1 VAKTWRNDLGDMK
14 SAAKRHHHDPPLVL
28 VKKKGRVLRQNT
40 KPMKFVSLHGHTTF
54 SYLDGVHLPE
64 AHIRRAAELKM
75 SKIAFTEH
83 GNIASHVKAE
93 KASDGTGVDVIYG
106 CEFYTG
112 RVGDRAKQ
120 LKYHLTVLAKD
131 AVGYRNLVKLV
142 TLSWAEGYY
151 YEPTISMKML
161 EDHKEGLIILSGCQ
175 GSLLHCAAVGGKMI
189 KREDASYGRAKK
201 VAEDFK
207 RRFGDMYFI
216 EVQAFP
222 ELELCRKFNPM
233 AELLS
238 MELGIDLCATM
249 DVHYVAL
256 EDQELQKILHNVRG
270 GGKQSLEDMARAWG
284 YTAPLCPPPNDR
296 AIWRRLCQSG
306 LSAEAAGRSILTTA
320 DIAQSCDVDLPKLP
334 MIKYPVPKGYK
345 NSLEIFDDWIQRGY
359 RFRGF
364 ARLAKTRQRQIRD
377 QIEYERRIMV
387 EKNFID
393 YHLIISDAV
402 RFAKNYRDDTFPHGI
417 PVGPGRGSAA
427 GSLVCYL
434 LRITEINPLDFPLL
448 RFERYIDISRDDFP
462 DIDLD
467 FASEGRPIIR
477 EYMEGKYGKECVNSV
492 GSFTGYKAKNSLDDV
507 ARVYKIPPWKTE
519 IVKGLLVERSS
530 GDLRASATVEDTV
543 AMFPQ
548 AAKVFEE
555 HPELAYAMDLEGN
568 YKGEGVHSAGL
579 VISNGP
585 ISDFCSFVV
594 KEVPKD
600 SGNWVSV
607 VIMDK
612 YDAERQGL
620 IKLDFLGLNTMSMIA
635 KALQF
640 LDMRLD
646 DLYNL
651 PLDDKAVIDVFHRN
665 DTVGIFQFDGRATR
679 YVCGAVKPESF
690 AEICDINALS
700 RPGPLHNGAAREY
713 AEVKAGVRQPERIH
727 PSLDSITEQTRFQI
741 VYQEQIL
748 EIVRVLGDFDWTHAS
763 EIRRIIARK
772 KGDAAFNAERGRFL
786 RGTRTIAKRTDFP
799 KMSDGVAEHIWGN
812 LTTSGSYAFNAA
824 HSTCYGLIAY
834 WCGWL
839 KAHHPSVFYASAL
852 DELAD
857 DKKTDLLRDAV
868 RHEVDVRPPDVRKST
883 ARWYPLGR
891 KKQPIQAGFEQLPGV
906 GAKTSK
912 AIIEY
917 ATENKCK
924 DWDDLR
930 VIRGVGPKT
939 IEKIKEFTSADDP
952 FDIHK
957 LERDIENTKAQL
969 TELGLPM
976 PTHTAIDL
984 PYEQGHEFKVVWLG
998 TFTDRNIRDIFEQN
1012 RARTGEELDPKDVRD
1027 PHLNEWAQLTG
1038 LDENDQVLIK
1048 IDRWRYPQFKKHI
1061 FAAKMNED
1069 LILVEGIRPRY
1080 VTARQIKVKRMWV
1093 IDPTEDS

>member
-1 VAKTWRNDLGDMK
+1 MAKTWRNDLGDMK
-14 SAAKRHHHDPPLVL
+14 TAVKRHDHDPPLIL
-28 VKKKGRVLRQNT
+28 LTKKRRVLRENL

-64 AHIRRAAELKM
+64 AHIRRAGELKM
-75 SKIAFTEH
+75 NKIAFTEH

-93 KASDGTGVDVIYG
+93 KAADGSGVEVIYG

-161 EDHKEGLIILSGCQ
+161 EEHKEGLIILSGCQ

-189 KREDASYGRAKK
+189 NREDASYARAEKI
-201 VAEDFK
+201 AMDFK
-207 RRFGDMYFI
+207 ARFGDSYYI

-222 ELELCRKFNPM
+222 ELDLCREFNPM
-233 AELLS
+233 AGRMAEKLA
-238 MELGIDLCATM
+238 IPLCATM

-284 YTAPLCPPPNDR
+284 YSAPLCPPPNDR
-296 AIWRRLCQSG
+296 AIFRRLCQTG
-306 LSAEAAGRSILTTA
+306 LSASLAAESIANTSEIA
-320 DIAQSCDVDLPKLP
+320 DECKVELPKLP
-334 MIKYPVPKGYK
+334 MVRYPVTNGYK
-345 NSLEIFDDWIQRGY
+345 NALEIFDDWIAKGFHY
-359 RFRGF
+359 RGF
-364 ARLAKTRQRQIRD
+364 HRRDKAYRQRIRD
-377 QIEYERRIMV
+377 QIARERDVMV
-387 EKNFID
+387 EKDFID
-393 YHLIISDAV
+393 YHLIISDSV
-402 RFAKNYRDDTFPHGI
+402 RFAKNYRADTFPHGI

-427 GSLVCYL
+427 GSLICYL

-448 RFERYIDISRDDFP
+448 KFERYIDLSRDDFP

-467 FASEGRPIIR
+467 FASEGRPIVR
-477 EYMEGKYGKECVNSV
+477 DYLEGKFGKECVNSV

-507 ARVYKIPPWKTE
+507 ARVYKIPPWKVET
-519 IVKGLLVERSS
+519 VKGLLVERSS

-548 AAKVFEE
+548 AAAVFEE

-585 ISDFCSFVV
+585 ISDFCSFTV
-594 KEVPKD
+594 KEVPKG

-620 IKLDFLGLNTMSMIA
+620 IKLDYLGLNTMSMIA
-635 KALQF
+635 KALAV
-640 LDMRLD
+640 LDMNLE
-646 DLYNL
+646 DLYGL
-651 PLDDKAVIDVFHRN
+651 PLDDPKVIDVFNRN

-713 AEVKAGVRQPERIH
+713 AEVKAGVRQPERLH
-727 PSLDSITEQTRFQI
+727 PSLDAITEQTRFQI
-741 VYQEQIL
+741 IYQEQIL

-772 KGDAAFNAERGRFL
+772 KGDAAFNAERGRFI
-786 RGTRTIAKRTDFP
+786 RGTRTLHKRTDFP
-799 KMSDGVAEHIWGN
+799 KLPDALGERIWGS

-852 DELAD
+852 DELSE

-868 RHEVDVRPPDVRKST
+868 KHDIEVRPPNIKSSS
-883 ARWYPLGR
+883 ARWKPIP
-891 KKQPIQAGFEQLPGV
+891 KKKAIRAGLEQLPGV
-906 GAKTSK
+906 GSKTSK

-917 ATENKCK
+917 ATEHECQA
-924 DWDDLR
+924 WADLAA
-930 VIRGVGPKT
+930 IRGVGPKT
-939 IEKIKEFTSADDP
+939 IEKLETFAAADDP
-952 FDIHK
+952 FDIYK
-957 LERDIENTKAQL
+957 LERDIQRTKVQL
-969 TELGLPM
+969 SDLGLPL

-984 PYEQGHEFKVVWLG
+984 PYEQGQEFRVVWLG
-998 TFTDRNIRDIFEQN
+998 TITDRNIRDIFEQN
-1012 RARTGEELDPKDVRD
+1012 RARTGEELKPDEVKD

-1038 LDENDQVLIK
+1038 LDENDQLLIK
-1048 IDRWRYPQFKKHI
+1048 IDRWRYPRFKKHI
-1061 FAAKMNED
+1061 FECRMNED
-1069 LILVEGIRPRY
+1069 LILVEGVRPRY
-1080 VTARQIKVKRMWV
+1080 VTARQVKVKRMWV
-1093 IDPTEDS
+1093 IDPSED

>member
-1 VAKTWRNDLGDMK
+1 MAKSWVNSLDAMK
-14 SAAKRHHHDPPLVL
+14 SASKAHHDPPLIL
-28 VKKKGRVLRQNT
+28 LKKKSRTPRRNI

-64 AHIRRAAELKM
+64 AHLRRASELNM

-93 KASDGTGVDVIYG
+93 KAAEKFGVDVIYG

-131 AVGYRNLVKLV
+131 AEGYRNLVKLV
-142 TLSWAEGYY
+142 TLSWTEGFY

-161 EDHKEGLIILSGCQ
+161 EEHKEGLIILSGCQ
-175 GSLLHCAAVGGKMI
+175 GSLLHCSAVGGKMI
-189 KREDASYGRAKK
+189 KREDASYARAKK
-201 VAEDFK
+201 IAMDFQV
-207 RRFGDMYFI
+207 RFGDAYFI

-222 ELELCRKFNPM
+222 ELDLCREFNPM
-233 AELLS
+233 AGR
-238 MELGIDLCATM
+238 MARELGIPLCATM

-284 YTAPLCPPPNDR
+284 YSAPLCPPPNDR
-296 AIWRRLCQSG
+296 AIFRRLCQTG
-306 LSAEAAGRSILTTA
+306 LSASSAAEAITNTSEIA
-320 DIAQSCDVDLPKLP
+320 DECNVELPKLP
-334 MIKYPVPKGYK
+334 MIRYPVPKGYK
-345 NSLEIFDDWIQRGY
+345 NALEIFDEWIEKGFRYRGLH
-359 RFRGF
+359 
-364 ARLAKTRQRQIRD
+364 RLPQDERRRVRD
-377 QIEYERRIMV
+377 QIDRERSVMV
-387 EKNFID
+387 EKDFID
-393 YHLIISDAV
+393 YHLIISDSV
-402 RFAKNYRDDTFPHGI
+402 RFAKNYRAAPFTHGI

-427 GSLVCYL
+427 GSLICYI
-434 LRITEINPLDFPLL
+434 LRITEINPLEFPLL
-448 RFERYIDISRDDFP
+448 KFERYIDLSRDDFP

-548 AAKVFEE
+548 AAAVFEE

-620 IKLDFLGLNTMSMIA
+620 IKLDYLGLNTMSMIA
-635 KALQF
+635 NALKV
-640 LDMRLD
+640 LDMKLD
-646 DLYNL
+646 DLYNI
-651 PLDDKAVIDVFHRN
+651 PHDDPKVIDVFNKN

-690 AEICDINALS
+690 SEICDINALS

-713 AEVKAGVRQPERIH
+713 AEVKAGVREPERIH
-727 PSLDSITEQTRFQI
+727 PSLDFITAQTRYQI
-741 VYQEQIL
+741 IYQEQIL
-748 EIVRVLGDFDWTHAS
+748 EIVRILGDFDWTHAS

-786 RGTRTIAKRTDFP
+786 AGTRTLHRRTDFP
-799 KMSDGVAEHIWGN
+799 RLPDAVSERIWGS

-839 KAHHPSVFYASAL
+839 KAHHPTVFYAAAL
-852 DELAD
+852 DELAQ

-868 RHEVDVRPPDVRKST
+868 KHDIEVLPPNVRRSA
-883 ARWYPLGR
+883 ARWKPLKGKR
-891 KKQPIQAGFEQLPGV
+891 IRAGFEQLPGV
-906 GAKTSK
+906 GEKTSK

-917 ATENKCK
+917 ATENDCHE
-924 DWDDLR
+924 WSDLR
-930 VIRGVGPKT
+930 VIKGVGPKT
-939 IEKIKEFTSADDP
+939 IEKITEFTEADDP
-952 FDIHK
+952 FDIYK
-957 LERDIENTKAQL
+957 LERHIQETKEQL
-969 TELGLPM
+969 PELGLPV
-976 PTHTAIDL
+976 PTHTSIDL
-984 PYEQGHEFKVVWLG
+984 PYEQGQEFKVVWLG
-998 TFTDRNIRDIFEQN
+998 TVTDRNIRDIFEQN
-1012 RARTGEELDPKDVRD
+1012 RARTGEELDPKDVKD

-1038 LDENDQVLIK
+1038 LDENDQLLIK
-1048 IDRWRYPQFKKHI
+1048 IDRWRYPKFKKHV
-1061 FAAKMNED
+1061 FECKMNED
-1069 LILVEGIRPRY
+1069 LILVEGVRPRY
-1080 VTARQIKVKRMWV
+1080 VTARQVKVKQMWV
-1093 IDPTEDS
+1093 LDPTES